1 MDAQVLLN
9 LEENNNKQSLKID
22 PSTNKTTWEC

>member
-9 LEENNNKQSLKID
+9 LEINNNKQSLKID